1 MNKLTELKLKA
12 LIKKGEPINGLS
24 DGGGLTF
31 TISKAGTA
39 AWLLRY
45 TQDSKKKELTLGK
58 YLLSVW
64 KMRVKWPTKSVH
76 A

>member
-39 AWLLRY
+39 A
-45 TQDSKKKELTLGK
+45 
-58 YLLSVW
+58 
-64 KMRVKWPTKSVH
+64 
-76 A
+76 